1 MYQRDYKTKVRI
13 GVVGLGSHSYRNI
26 LPTLTFLPVELMAVA
41 DIAED
46 VAKVTA
52 RQYGV
57 RAYTSATEMY
67 AKEELDAVLLCV
79 SPNMH
84 PKLAIEAFE
93 AGLHVWMEKP
103 AGASVA
109 DVKKMIASRADRI
122 CVVGL
127 KKAFMPA
134 TRKAVELLSEEIK
147 GPIRSGLAV
156 YPMSIP
162 ADGKKVLEEGRFTRW
177 LADSCHP
184 LSMLV
189 TMGGEVEGVT
199 VHRGPEDVGGVCLLH
214 HVNGALSTFI
224 LADGIPKF
232 QPFERYLF
240 IANDRSIEID
250 NSRKV
255 VFQRGIPFAYGTGT
269 SFAPPGRES
278 GAIVW
283 ECQDSMNTLEN
294 KAVFSQGL
302 SFSIQHFLD
311 SVINM
316 QVAAIGT
323 LEFALHLTQIY
334 EAALLSSGDKV
345 TLESL

>member
-1 MYQRDYKTKVRI
+1 M

-26 LPTLTFLPVELMAVA
+26 LPTLTFLPVELKAVA

-52 RQYGV
+52 QQYGV
-57 RAYTSATEMY
+57 RAYASATEMY

-79 SPNMH
+79 SPAMH
-84 PKLAIEAFE
+84 SKLAIEAFE

-109 DVKKMIASRADRI
+109 DVKRMIASRSDRV

-134 TRKAVELLSEEIK
+134 TRKAVELLSEEVK
-147 GPIRSGLAV
+147 GPIRSGLAI

-162 ADGKKVLEEGRFTRW
+162 SDGKKVLEEGRFTRW

-184 LSMLV
+184 LSVLV
-189 TMGGEVEGVT
+189 TMAGEVEGVT

-214 HVNGALSTFI
+214 HTNGALSTFI
-224 LADGIPKF
+224 LADGIPRF

-240 IANDRSIEID
+240 IANERSIEID

-255 VFQRGIPFAYGTGT
+255 VLQRGIPFTYGTST
-269 SFAPPGRES
+269 SFAPPGIDS
-278 GAIVW
+278 GAVVW
-283 ECQDSMNTLEN
+283 ECQDTMNTLEN

-311 SVINM
+311 AVVNKE
-316 QVAAIGT
+316 VATIGT

-345 TLESL
+345 LLKSS

>member
-1 MYQRDYKTKVRI
+1 MYQRDCKTRVRI

-26 LPTLTFLPVELMAVA
+26 LPTLTFLPVELKAVA

-52 RQYGV
+52 QQYGV
-57 RAYTSATEMY
+57 RAYTSAAEMY
-67 AKEELDAVLLCV
+67 EKEELDAVFLCV
-79 SPNMH
+79 SPTMH

-103 AGASVA
+103 AGAGVA
-109 DVKKMIASRADRI
+109 DVKRMIASRADRV

-134 TRKAVELLSEEIK
+134 TRKAVELLSEEIR
-147 GPIRSGLAV
+147 GPIRSGLAI

-162 ADGKKVLEEGRFTRW
+162 SDGKKVLEEGRFTRW

-189 TMGGEVEGVT
+189 TMGGEVEAVT
-199 VHRGPEDVGGVCLLH
+199 VHRGPEDVGGICLLH
-214 HVNGALSTFI
+214 HTNGALSTFI

-240 IANDRSIEID
+240 IANDRSIEIE

-255 VFQRGIPFAYGTGT
+255 VFQRGIPFTYGTST
-269 SFAPPGRES
+269 SFAPLGRDS

-311 SVINM
+311 AVINK
-316 QVAAIGT
+316 QVATIGT

-345 TLESL
+345 LLKSL